1 MTLDSRNATLIAE
14 MADYAL
20 SRRARLDGFAGT
32 ASGLGFW
39 EMDVR
44 AGRDDVVGS
53 VQGELRP

>member
-44 AGRDDVVGS
+44 AGAR
-53 VQGELRP
+53 